1 MNRTHRSRRRGHPH
15 PGRRRTAPR
24 HAAPR
29 RRRLRRLTAC
39 CLVLAPLGLG
49 WGPSWGYWTAT
60 GEGVGLALTGALAP
74 PPAVAASAQ
83 PWTDTVHLSWA
94 PATSGATADG
104 YRVSR
109 VRESDGDST
118 PVCGTAPDTLVA
130 ALACEDV
137 SVPDGT
143 YHYLV
148 TAVLAGWTATSG
160 SSNPVAVLRDVDAPS
175 VPVASVS
182 PAADEN
188 GYHDTDPVTV
198 DLSATDAGPS
208 GVASITYQID
218 DNEPVTVDDDAASV
232 TVSGD
237 GAHVVSYFATD
248 TAGNVSQ
255 RGSQPVLI
263 DTTAPGVSVQQA
275 AGQADPTNAD
285 TVQFTA
291 AFTEP
296 VTGFTAA
303 DVTVSAAAAGASV
316 EVTGSGAA
324 YLISVT
330 GLTQDGA
337 ITVSVGA
344 DAAFDVAGRGNTAS
358 TDADATVTRDAT
370 PPSAPSAPSLTAASD
385 TGTSTSDLIT
395 SDATPTF
402 TGSAETG
409 STVTLY
415 DGTVAV
421 GSGHAVDGAY
431 TITAGTLSEGTHTL
445 TTRATDPSGNTSPPS
460 SDSTVTVTV
469 DTTAPAVEI
478 LFLTAADGALTA
490 SGRAGAGAGDGSTVT
505 VMICQGTGELGA
517 SEPSFPC
524 TPSAVL
530 TASVDGTTAEWSVT
544 SDALAPGT
552 YYVRA
557 EQQDTAGNTG
567 VSGVLSAAI
576 PQP

>member
-1 MNRTHRSRRRGHPH
+1 
-15 PGRRRTAPR
+15 
-24 HAAPR
+24 
-29 RRRLRRLTAC
+29 
-39 CLVLAPLGLG
+39 
-49 WGPSWGYWTAT
+49 
-60 GEGVGLALTGALAP
+60 
-74 PPAVAASAQ
+74 
-83 PWTDTVHLSWA
+83 
-94 PATSGATADG
+94 
-104 YRVSR
+104 VSR
-109 VRESDGDST
+109 VRESDGSST
-118 PVCGTAPDTLVA
+118 SVCGTAPGTLVA

-137 SVPDGT
+137 TVPDGT
-143 YHYLV
+143 YHYVV

-160 SSNPVAVLRDVDAPS
+160 SSNPVAVLRDVDEPS
-175 VPVASVS
+175 VVVASVS

-218 DNEPVTVDDDAASV
+218 DNAPVTVHDDAASV

-255 RGSQPVLI
+255 RGSQRVVI
-263 DTTAPGVSVQQA
+263 DT
-275 AGQADPTNAD
+275 
-285 TVQFTA
+285 
-291 AFTEP
+291 
-296 VTGFTAA
+296 
-303 DVTVSAAAAGASV
+303 
-316 EVTGSGAA
+316 
-324 YLISVT
+324 
-330 GLTQDGA
+330 
-337 ITVSVGA
+337 
-344 DAAFDVAGRGNTAS
+344 
-358 TDADATVTRDAT
+358 T

-421 GSGHAVDGAY
+421 GSGQAVDGAY
-431 TITAGTLSEGTHTL
+431 TITAETLSEGTHTL
-445 TTRATDPSGNTSPPS
+445 TTQATDPSGNTSPPS
-460 SDSTVTVTV
+460 DDSTVTVVTV
-469 DTTAPAVEI
+469 DTTAPVVEI
-478 LFLTAADGALTA
+478 LSLTAADGAVTA
-490 SGRAGAGAGDGSTVT
+490 SGRAGARAGDGSTVT
-505 VMICQGTGELGA
+505 LTICPGTGDLGA
-517 SEPSFPC
+517 SEPSFSC

-530 TASVDGTTAEWSVT
+530 TASVNGTTAEWSVT
-544 SDALAPGT
+544 SGALAPGT
-552 YYVRA
+552 YYARA

>member
-1 MNRTHRSRRRGHPH
+1 
-15 PGRRRTAPR
+15 
-24 HAAPR
+24 
-29 RRRLRRLTAC
+29 
-39 CLVLAPLGLG
+39 
-49 WGPSWGYWTAT
+49 
-60 GEGVGLALTGALAP
+60 
-74 PPAVAASAQ
+74 
-83 PWTDTVHLSWA
+83 
-94 PATSGATADG
+94 
-104 YRVSR
+104 VSR
-109 VRESDGDST
+109 VRESDGSST
-118 PVCGTAPDTLVA
+118 PVCGTAPGTLVA

-160 SSNPVAVLRDVDAPS
+160 SSNPVAVLKDVAAPS
-175 VPVASVS
+175 VVVASVL

-188 GYHDTDPVTV
+188 GYHDMDPVTV

-208 GVASITYQID
+208 GVASITYQVD

-248 TAGNVSQ
+248 TAGNVGQ

-275 AGQADPTNAD
+275 PGQGDPTNAD

-291 AFTEP
+291 TFTEP

-303 DVTVSAAAAGASV
+303 DVTVSAAAADASV
-316 EVTGSGAA
+316 EVIGSGAA

-330 GLTQDGA
+330 GLRQDGTV
-337 ITVSVGA
+337 TVSVGA
-344 DAAFDVAGRGNTAS
+344 NAAFDVAGRGNTTS
-358 TDADATVTRDAT
+358 TDADATVTRDTT
-370 PPSAPSAPSLTAASD
+370 PPSAPSAPSLTAASQ

-402 TGSAETG
+402 TGAAEAG

-415 DGTVAV
+415 DGTIAV
-421 GSGHAVDGAY
+421 GSGQAVDGAY

-445 TTRATDPSGNTSPPS
+445 TTRATDPSGNTGPPS
-460 SDSTVTVTV
+460 GDSTVTV
-469 DTTAPAVEI
+469 DTTAPVVEI
-478 LFLTAADGALTA
+478 LSLTAADGAVTA
-490 SGRAGAGAGDGSTVT
+490 SGRAGVGAADGSTVT
-505 VMICQGTGELGA
+505 LVICPGTGELGA

-530 TASVDGTTAEWSVT
+530 TASVNGTTAEWSVT
-544 SDALAPGT
+544 SGALAPGT
-552 YYVRA
+552 YYARA

-567 VSGVLSAAI
+567 VSGVLSAAN

>member
-1 MNRTHRSRRRGHPH
+1 VNRTHRSERRGHPH
-15 PGRRRTAPR
+15 PGRRRAAPR

-29 RRRLRRLTAC
+29 GRRLRRVTVC

-49 WGPSWGYWTAT
+49 WGPSWGYWTAG
-60 GEGVGLALTGALAP
+60 GEGVGLALTGTLTP
-74 PPAVAASAQ
+74 PSAVTASAQ

-94 PATSGATADG
+94 PATSGPTAEG

-109 VRESDGDST
+109 VRESDGSST
-118 PVCGTAPDTLVA
+118 PACGTNGTLVE

-160 SSNPVAVLRDVDAPS
+160 SSNPVAVLTDVDAPS

-188 GYHDTDPVTV
+188 GYHLTDPVTV

-208 GVASITYQID
+208 GVASITYQVD
-218 DNEPVTVDDDAASV
+218 GHEAVTVKGDAASV

-255 RGSQPVLI
+255 RGSQPVVI
-263 DTTAPGVSVQQA
+263 DTTAPGVTVRQA
-275 AGQADPTNAD
+275 AGQDPTNAD

-291 AFTEP
+291 SFTEP

-316 EVTGSGAA
+316 EVTGSGRE

-344 DAAFDVAGRGNTAS
+344 DAAFDAAGHGNTAS
-358 TDADATVTRDAT
+358 TDADATVNRDTT
-370 PPSAPSAPSLTAASD
+370 PPSAPSAPSMTAASD

-402 TGSAETG
+402 TGAAETG
-409 STVTLY
+409 STITLY
-415 DGTVAV
+415 DGTIAV
-421 GSGHAVDGAY
+421 GSGQAVDGAY

-445 TTRATDPSGNTSPPS
+445 TTRATDPSGNTGPPS
-460 SDSTVTVTV
+460 GDSTVTI
-469 DTTAPAVEI
+469 DTTAPVVEI
-478 LFLTAADGALTA
+478 LSLTAADGAVTA

-505 VMICQGTGELGA
+505 LMICQGTGELGA

-530 TASVDGTTAEWSVT
+530 TASVNGTTAEWSVT
-544 SDALAPGT
+544 SGALAPGT
-552 YYVRA
+552 YYARA

-567 VSGVLSAAI
+567 VSGVLSAAN